1 MTMARP
7 GRQQLPFGYLPQE
20 VEMEPVVDGGQLA
33 VLTARKAHLAQMFL
47 DRVAATPD
55 REAFRY
61 PAGDG
66 WTSVTWQQTEDLVRR
81 RAAGLVALGVE
92 PEQRV
97 GIAAN
102 TRVEWVQ
109 CYLAVVCAAAA
120 TTTIYPTTL
129 AADVS
134 FIVADAEARV
144 VFAEDASQV
153 DKLRQYRSELP
164 AVSKVVLIDGT
175 PDERDGDWVISLA
188 ELDELGESYLAEHPA
203 AVDERIDQIKPDHL
217 CTLIY
222 TSGTTGRPKGVRLPH
237 SAWTYQ
243 GAAIDGTRVLGADD
257 LQFLWLPLSHVFG
270 QTLIAV
276 QMQIGFATAVDGRV
290 DKIVDNLAV
299 VQPTFMGAA
308 PRIFEKAHGR
318 IVSTIE
324 QEGGA
329 KAKLFAWAF
338 GVGAQVSKLRQQG
351 KEPSGLLAVQ
361 YRAADKLVLS
371 KIRARFGGRIRFFV
385 SGAAALNK
393 ELAEWFHAAGLLILE
408 GYGLTETAAGSCL
421 NRPDQYRL
429 GTVGPAFPATQIK
442 IAADGEI
449 LIKGDG
455 VMSGYHNQPEQTAE
469 VLTAD
474 GWFHTGDIG
483 HFDDEFLVITDRKKD
498 LFKTSGGKYVA
509 PQVIEGK
516 FKAVCPYASQFL
528 VHGNERNY
536 VTALVTLDPDAIQGW
551 AEQNGL
557 AGRSYAEIVTSD
569 AARTMVQGYV
579 DQLNAGLNRWETIKK
594 FTILDRDLTVEG
606 GEMTPSLKLKR
617 KAVEDSYRDVLD
629 AMYK

>member
-1 MTMARP
+1 M
-7 GRQQLPFGYLPQE
+7 
-20 VEMEPVVDGGQLA
+20 VE
-33 VLTARKAHLAQMFL
+33 H
-47 DRVAATPD
+47 
-55 REAFRY
+55 
-61 PAGDG
+61 
-66 WTSVTWQQTEDLVRR
+66 
-81 RAAGLVALGVE
+81 
-92 PEQRV
+92 
-97 GIAAN
+97 
-102 TRVEWVQ
+102 
-109 CYLAVVCAAAA
+109 
-120 TTTIYPTTL
+120 
-129 AADVS
+129 
-134 FIVADAEARV
+134 
-144 VFAEDASQV
+144 
-153 DKLRQYRSELP
+153 
-164 AVSKVVLIDGT
+164 
-175 PDERDGDWVISLA
+175 
-188 ELDELGESYLAEHPA
+188 
-203 AVDERIDQIKPDHL
+203 
-217 CTLIY
+217 
-222 TSGTTGRPKGVRLPH
+222 
-237 SAWTYQ
+237 
-243 GAAIDGTRVLGADD
+243 
-257 LQFLWLPLSHVFG
+257 
-270 QTLIAV
+270 
-276 QMQIGFATAVDGRV
+276 
-290 DKIVDNLAV
+290 
-299 VQPTFMGAA
+299 
-308 PRIFEKAHGR
+308 
-318 IVSTIE
+318 
-324 QEGGA
+324 EGGP

-338 GVGAQVSKLRQQG
+338 GVGTKVSKLRQQG
-351 KEPSGLLAVQ
+351 KEPSGVLAAQFRV
-361 YRAADKLVLS
+361 ADKLVLS

-408 GYGLTETAAGSCL
+408 GYGLTETSAGTCL
-421 NRPDQYRL
+421 NRPDLYRL
-429 GTVGPAFPATQIK
+429 GTVGPVFPATQVK
-442 IAADGEI
+442 IAEDGEI
-449 LIKGDG
+449 LVKGDG
-455 VMSGYHNQPEQTAE
+455 VMNGYHNQPDQTAE

-617 KAVEDSYRDVLD
+617 KAVEDSYRNVLD